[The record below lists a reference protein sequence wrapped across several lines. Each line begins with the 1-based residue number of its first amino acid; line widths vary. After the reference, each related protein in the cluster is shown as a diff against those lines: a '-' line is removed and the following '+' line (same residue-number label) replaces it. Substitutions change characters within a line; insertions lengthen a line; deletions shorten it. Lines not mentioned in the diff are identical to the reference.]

1 MSTEQIPDFQV
12 VECFD
17 SVINKCIAKERN
29 ITHKTGKLIE
39 LIWKI
44 IEFVRNILEIEI
56 LR

>member
-17 SVINKCIAKERN
+17 SVINKCIAKERK